1 MKNYFNQTTR
11 ALAVLIDPDKS
22 NEAYLTQVIEN
33 DEFIDFYFVGGSLVT
48 NYRFDEVI
56 SFVKKHSSKPVIIFP
71 GSGMHISSEADVML
85 FLSLISGRNP
95 EYLIGQQVLAAPIIK
110 AANLSTISTGYM
122 LIDGGNVTT
131 ASYMSNTLP
140 IPSDKIDI
148 AVCTALAGEM
158 LGMQCLFMDG
168 GSGAKNTVSEQMI
181 KQVKASV
188 DLPVIVGGGIRT
200 PHQARAI
207 WDAGADVVVVGTVI
221 EENVAFL
228 KDFR

>member
-1 MKNYFNQTTR
+1 MLLNYKLFSKIYYFI
-11 ALAVLIDPDKS
+11 LLLLLI
-22 NEAYLTQVIEN
+22 IM
-33 DEFIDFYFVGGSLVT
+33 
-48 NYRFDEVI
+48 
-56 SFVKKHSSKPVIIFP
+56 
-71 GSGMHISSEADVML
+71 SG
-85 FLSLISGRNP
+85 
-95 EYLIGQQVLAAPIIK
+95 
-110 AANLSTISTGYM
+110 TTGYM